1 LGRYD
6 DALRAAAQKA
16 LQRRQ
21 QTLQVFAAK
30 LEALSPYAV
39 LQRGYA
45 LVRDPATGRVVT
57 RSAHL
62 TKGQIA
68 EVLMADGQLQ
78 VTVNEVVTKDG
89 KDAANL

>member
-1 LGRYD
+1 MGRYD
-6 DALRAAAQKA
+6 DALQTAAQKA
-16 LQRRQ
+16 LQRRR
-21 QTLQVFAAK
+21 QTLQVYVAK
-30 LEALSPYAV
+30 LEAMNPYAV

-57 RSAHL
+57 RTAHL
-62 TKGQIA
+62 TKGQVA

-78 VTVNEVVTKDG
+78 VTVNEVVTEDG